1 MKNQRRIYNDRRSK
15 QAGFSIVEILV
26 ASIIFPIIMIGLTG
40 AANAVRQQYAI
51 ARQLNEIYTVLSA
64 CPEIDRALD
73 YNAISS
79 TTNCY
84 PNNSFPAEDGSTATV
99 TYTPSLTVTP
109 STSLPSSDP
118 FYNLTDSKV
127 LDITVGWQRPY
138 TSFPNLE
145 LRMLIARNGIGQQ

>member
-1 MKNQRRIYNDRRSK
+1 MFRHTTSGLLDPQS
-15 QAGFSIVEILV
+15 GFSVVEIIV
-26 ASIIFPIIMIGLTG
+26 AAVIFPIIIMGLTG
-40 AANAVRQQYAI
+40 ATNAVRQQYNV

-84 PNNSFPAEDGSTATV
+84 PNNSFPAEDGSGGTI
-99 TYTPSLTVTP
+99 TYAPSLTVTP
-109 STSLPSSDP
+109 STLLPSSDP

-127 LDITVGWQRPY
+127 LDITVGWQNPY
-138 TSFPNLE
+138 KSLPALE
-145 LRMLIARNGIGQQ
+145 LRMLIARNGVGQQ

>member
-1 MKNQRRIYNDRRSK
+1 MIHPGRAQHANHDK
-15 QAGFSIVEILV
+15 QAGFSIVEIIV
-26 ASIIFPIIMIGLTG
+26 ASLIFPIIVLGLTG
-40 AANAVRQQYAI
+40 ATNAVRREYAI

-73 YNAISS
+73 YSSLSS

-109 STSLPSSDP
+109 AASLPTTDP
-118 FYNLTDSKV
+118 FYNLTDTKV
-127 LDITVGWQRPY
+127 LDITVGWQNPY
-138 TSFPNLE
+138 KSFPQLE
-145 LRMLIARNGIGQQ
+145 LRMLIARNGIGQT

>member
-1 MKNQRRIYNDRRSK
+1 MKQLQYATDRANDTES
-15 QAGFSIVEILV
+15 GFSVIEIVIAAIV
-26 ASIIFPIIMIGLTG
+26 FPIIVIGLTG
-40 AANAVRQQYAI
+40 ITNAVRQQYAI

-84 PNNSFPAEDGSTATV
+84 PNNSFPAEDGSTGTV

-109 STSLPSSDP
+109 SSSLPNSDP
-118 FYNLTDSKV
+118 FYNLTDVKV

-138 TSFPNLE
+138 AAYPSLE
-145 LRMLIARNGIGQQ
+145 LRMLIARNGIGQS

>member
-1 MKNQRRIYNDRRSK
+1 MDIGMKRLKPTRKNEER

-26 ASIIFPIIMIGLTG
+26 ASIIFPIIILGLTG
-40 AANAVRQQYAI
+40 ATNAVRQQYAI
-51 ARQLNEIYTVLSA
+51 ARQLSEIYTVLSA

-99 TYTPSLTVTP
+99 TYTPTLSVTP
-109 STSLPSSDP
+109 STSLASTDP

-138 TSFPNLE
+138 TSYPNLE
-145 LRMLIARNGIGQQ
+145 LRMLIPGMA